1 MCVIYTNTLKPQFF
15 VLMAPYTP
23 LILLFLIV
31 SSFAPWLASGESPPG
46 FLSIDVGSTETSNY
60 TDPTT
65 GIVWTPDTILW
76 PQIAEWSTT
85 SILGPPS
92 DNSADQKQYQSFR
105 YFKPPQ
111 KSTGIPS
118 PTKFCYS
125 LPAQA
130 NKYYLIRVSF
140 WCSTNLT
147 SASTRVGGALSF
159 YIIIDSYVGPRID
172 ILLPQTSAYVE
183 EYYVQALNGS
193 TSVNLCLSGESDVS
207 DAPFVNSIELRPLV
221 DTLSAIKVLKSSNS
235 ALRGPIRYDLGAADK
250 SPPIIRYK

>member
-1 MCVIYTNTLKPQFF
+1 
-15 VLMAPYTP
+15 MAPLYSP
-23 LILLFLIV
+23 LILLHLIV
-31 SSFAPWLASGESPPG
+31 FGLAAWLASGQSPPG

-76 PQIAEWSTT
+76 LQIAEWSTT

-92 DNSADQKQYQSFR
+92 DDFADQKQYQSFR

-125 LPAQA
+125 LPAQS

-140 WCSTNLT
+140 WCSTNLA

-183 EYYVQALNGS
+183 EYYVQALEGS
-193 TSVNLCLSGESDVS
+193 TSVNLCFSAESEVS

-235 ALRGPIRYDLGAADK
+235 ALRGPIRYDLGAADN
-250 SPPIIRYK
+250 SPPIIR

>member
-1 MCVIYTNTLKPQFF
+1 
-15 VLMAPYTP
+15 MAPHSP
-23 LILLFLIV
+23 LILLLLLIV
-31 SSFAPWLASGESPPG
+31 ACVTDPRVSAQSPPG
-46 FLSIDVGSTETSNY
+46 FLSIDVGSTETANY

-76 PQIAEWSTT
+76 PQIVEWSTT

-92 DNSADQKQYQSFR
+92 DDFADQKQYQSFR

-140 WCSTNLT
+140 WSSTNLA
-147 SASTRVGGALSF
+147 SASTRVPGVLSF
-159 YIIIDSYVGPRID
+159 YIIIDSYVGPQINVS
-172 ILLPQTSAYVE
+172 LPQTFAFVE

-193 TSVNLCLSGESDVS
+193 TSVSLCFSAESKVS

-221 DTLSAIKVLKSSNS
+221 DTLTAITVLKSSNS
-235 ALRGPIRYDLGAADK
+235 ALRGPIRLDLGATNN
-250 SPPIIRYK
+250 SPPIIR